1 MFRSRMSDGAVV
13 IVGGT
18 SGLGLDLARHYV
30 EAGRTV
36 VVTGRHPERAEAAA
50 SELGVTGLT
59 FDLAEPEAI
68 DGCLKVVDG
77 PIDHLVLAAIERDV
91 NNVREYDIAKAIR
104 LATLK
109 LVGYIEVIHCLA
121 PQFHDDSSVLL
132 FGGLAKEKP
141 YPGST
146 TVTSVNGAVET
157 MVRTLA
163 LELKPVRVN
172 ALHPGI
178 VGDSPAWEGKQ
189 PVLDA
194 TLEKTPTGRLVTM
207 ADVTSAAKFLL
218 ENRSVNGVNL
228 FVDGGWV
235 MM

>member
-1 MFRSRMSDGAVV
+1 MSDGAVV

-18 SGLGLDLARHYV
+18 SGLGLDLARHYA
-30 EAGRTV
+30 EAGRSV

-59 FDLAEPEAI
+59 FDLAEPHEIAGCIEGI
-68 DGCLKVVDG
+68 DGQVDY
-77 PIDHLVLAAIERDV
+77 LVLAAIERDV
-91 NNVREYDIAKAIR
+91 NNVREYDIAKAVR

-109 LVGYIEVIHCLA
+109 LVGYTEVIHCLA
-121 PQFHDDSSVLL
+121 PKFTDDSSVLM

-163 LELKPVRVN
+163 LELAPVRVN
-172 ALHPGI
+172 AIHPGI

-189 PVLDA
+189 AVLDA
-194 TLEKTPTGRLVTM
+194 TREKTPTGRLVTM
-207 ADVTSAAKFLL
+207 ADITNASIFLL

>member
-1 MFRSRMSDGAVV
+1 MSDGAVV

-18 SGLGLDLARHYV
+18 SGLGLDLARHY
-30 EAGRTV
+30 AKSGRPV

-50 SELGVTGLT
+50 RELGVTGLT
-59 FDLAEPEAI
+59 FDLADPHAIAGCIEGI
-68 DGCLKVVDG
+68 DGIDG
-77 PIDHLVLAAIERDV
+77 PVDYLVLAAIERDV
-91 NNVREYDIAKAIR
+91 NSVREYDIAKAIR

-109 LVGYIEVIHCLA
+109 LVGYTEVIHCLA
-121 PQFHDDSSVLL
+121 PKFTDDSSVLM

-163 LELKPVRVN
+163 LELAPVRVN

-207 ADVTSAAKFLL
+207 ADVTSAARFLL